1 MSCRGKF
8 SSSVLPE
15 SAALRKWET
24 NFVGRRR
31 ITLETQSLELRAS
44 YQGIHYRILYFFSGK
59 AAVVLSH
66 GITKEREVPAKE
78 IDRAIQRKKQVQSDF
93 EQYTFQP

>member
-1 MSCRGKF
+1 
-8 SSSVLPE
+8 LPRTE
-15 SAALRKWET
+15 IYFYLGNELHRPEADYLRDGI
-24 NFVGRRR
+24 F
-31 ITLETQSLELRAS
+31 ELRAS

-78 IDRAIQRKKQVQSDF
+78 IDRAIKRREQVKSDF
-93 EQYTFQP
+93 EQHTFQP

>member
-1 MSCRGKF
+1 MGNQLHR
-8 SSSVLPE
+8 PE
-15 SAALRKWET
+15 ADYLRDGI
-24 NFVGRRR
+24 F
-31 ITLETQSLELRAS
+31 ELRAR

-78 IDRAIQRKKQVQSDF
+78 IDRAIQRREQVKSDF

>member
-1 MSCRGKF
+1 MSYPEKF
-8 SSSVLPE
+8 NLSVLPE
-15 SAALRKWET
+15 SVGLRKWVI
-24 NFVGRRR
+24 NFTGRRR
-31 ITLETQSLELRAS
+31 TTLEMGSLNS
-44 YQGIHYRILYFFSGK
+44 GQGIKAFTTEFYFFSGK

-78 IDRAIQRKKQVQSDF
+78 IDRAIQRREQVKSDF